1 MQFFKV
7 GTDERSRLRS
17 VKSQTRLIEEEI
29 KTKKT
34 RIVGAKDNHALPI
47 ASYEFTEKDFDFFL
61 IKFVL
66 KCHTFDTEE
75 LGPLGWSSIT
85 SEIVSLAEF
94 QSIIKKSFQ
103 LKFTALELG
112 ALVNYCYPVGKSMDV
127 MNCRIFIDIFLQ
139 NKLSTGEFKGDK
151 RENKLLAEYIAQLKS
166 SYLSKAKT
174 SEEFL
179 DSANAVQLRPW
190 RL

>member
-1 MQFFKV
+1 V

-17 VKSQTRLIEEEI
+17 VKSQTRLIEQEI
-29 KTKKT
+29 KVKKT
-34 RIVGAKDNHALPI
+34 RIVGEKDNHALPI

-75 LGPLGWSSIT
+75 LGPLGWSSFT
-85 SEIVSLAEF
+85 AEIVSLAEF
-94 QSIIKKSFQ
+94 QSIIKKSFH

-112 ALVNYCYPVGKSMDV
+112 ALVNYCYPIGKSMDV

-139 NKLSTGEFKGDK
+139 NKLLTGQFKGDK